1 MTPPPK
7 TEADHISDALEQLV
21 NAALDHVTFDGWS
34 LATLEAAAKDTGLD
48 PTLVSQA
55 CPRGAVDLAVAFHRM
70 GDTAMLEAFSA
81 TDQTSMRYSERV
93 ALGVRLRL
101 EAVSDK
107 DAVRRGM
114 ALFALPHNVAEGSR
128 LIWGT
133 ADTIWNALGDTSK
146 DINWYSKRTIL
157 SGVYTS
163 TILYWLGDDSD
174 DHVDTWEFL
183 DRRIANVM
191 QFEIFKSKVTK
202 IPFVE
207 KFMAGPGSLLDR
219 VTAPNKTPPSDLP
232 GHWPTKE

>member
-7 TEADHISDALEQLV
+7 TEADHISDAIERLV

-34 LATLEAAAKDTGLD
+34 QATLEAAIKDTDLD

-70 GDTAMLEAFSA
+70 GDLAMLEAFED

-101 EAVSDK
+101 EAVSNK
-107 DAVRRGM
+107 EAVRRGM
-114 ALFALPHNVAEGSR
+114 ALFALPHNMAEGSR

-157 SGVYTS
+157 SGVYSS
-163 TILYWLGDDSD
+163 TVLYWLGDDSEG
-174 DHVDTWEFL
+174 HADTWEFL

-191 QFEIFKSKVTK
+191 QFEVFKSKVTK
-202 IPFVE
+202 IPLVE
-207 KFMAGPGSLLDR
+207 RFMAGPGSLFDR
-219 VTAPNKTPPSDLP
+219 VVAPSKTPPSDLP